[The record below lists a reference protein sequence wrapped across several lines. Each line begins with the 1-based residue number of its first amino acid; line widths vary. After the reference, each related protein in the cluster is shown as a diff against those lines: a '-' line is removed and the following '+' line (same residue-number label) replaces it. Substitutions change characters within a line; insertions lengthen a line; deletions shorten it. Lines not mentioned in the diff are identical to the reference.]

1 MMPRNI
7 CILLDG
13 TGNEFGQKNTNVIK
27 LKQILKE
34 DADEQLV
41 YYSSGLGTIL
51 PVGTSTWSN
60 FKVKLARGVDMAL
73 ARNFADFVCEAYR
86 YLMDCYRPGDKIFLF
101 GFSRGAY
108 VARALAGMI
117 QQVGLLSPGNHS
129 QIRPAYEIY
138 RAQDDA
144 LGRWGYDAV
153 LHYRT
158 IFGLSRKVSIEF
170 VGVWDTVS
178 SLGLFTLPRLPFA
191 AGPKFV
197 RYFRQALALDER
209 RVRFTPEYFRT
220 DEEHRRLLRELRLF
234 FGREQTATQ
243 SLVVRGVFEENVRT
257 LERDY
262 PRKDAET
269 GNDTAVEVWF
279 MGCHS
284 DVGGGNDVNGAR
296 SLSNIP
302 FRWMLR
308 EALSCGILLD
318 PLGFALLRAVR
329 LPGRAGDPTDE
340 KFTAL
345 LKYVTSREFRASQT
359 ARDRLEKHNKAREL
373 SEGIASEVLSQIVS
387 RLAEYDAGKLG
398 YTSPDAG
405 SRVHPSLSAGWWPL
419 EMLPLQTRTYAA
431 HGTQIYDTYRQNL
444 GGGRQIIPGQKI
456 HRSVLNRLVFDHSYS
471 ARLAKKDR
479 YFRPAA
485 QVAEGMPSWDSIRLG
500 KASTS
505 DIWAE

>member
-1 MMPRNI
+1 M
-7 CILLDG
+7 
-13 TGNEFGQKNTNVIK
+13 
-27 LKQILKE
+27 
-34 DADEQLV
+34 
-41 YYSSGLGTIL
+41 
-51 PVGTSTWSN
+51 
-60 FKVKLARGVDMAL
+60 
-73 ARNFADFVCEAYR
+73 
-86 YLMDCYRPGDKIFLF
+86 
-101 GFSRGAY
+101 
-108 VARALAGMI
+108 
-117 QQVGLLSPGNHS
+117 
-129 QIRPAYEIY
+129 
-138 RAQDDA
+138 
-144 LGRWGYDAV
+144 
-153 LHYRT
+153 
-158 IFGLSRKVSIEF
+158 
-170 VGVWDTVS
+170 
-178 SLGLFTLPRLPFA
+178 
-191 AGPKFV
+191 
-197 RYFRQALALDER
+197 
-209 RVRFTPEYFRT
+209 
-220 DEEHRRLLRELRLF
+220 F

-302 FRWMLR
+302 FRWVEAVRGHLFLSPLRGWRSGVTKDPPPNPRWMLR

-329 LPGRAGDPTDE
+329 LPGRSGDPTDE

-373 SEGIASEVLSQIVS
+373 SEGIAPEVLSQIVS

-431 HGTQIYDTYRQNL
+431 HGTQIYDTYRWVEL
-444 GGGRQIIPGQKI
+444 SRSIL
-456 HRSVLNRLVFDHSYS
+456 RSVQLTPS
-471 ARLAKKDR
+471 ALT
-479 YFRPAA
+479 
-485 QVAEGMPSWDSIRLG
+485 W
-500 KASTS
+500 
-505 DIWAE
+505 